1 MENAN
6 LLITD
11 QKISTIKDILPLL
24 EQVIQNNKP
33 LLIIADD
40 IENEVLS
47 TLIVNKLRGTFNVV
61 ATKAPGFGD
70 NQKEMLT
77 DIATL
82 TGSKFFAKDLNL
94 EVKDAKIEDLGMAKK
109 IIVAKET
116 TTIIDGSGDKK
127 AIQNVK
133 QEQKD

>member
-1 MENAN
+1 MDKVGKNGVINVDESQSFDTYLEVVEGMQYDKGYISPYMVSDREKMEVVMENAN

-47 TLIVNKLRGTFNVV
+47 TLIVNKFAAPLMLSLQRPQGS
-61 ATKAPGFGD
+61 AITKKRCSRIL
-70 NQKEMLT
+70 QL
-77 DIATL
+77 
-82 TGSKFFAKDLNL
+82 
-94 EVKDAKIEDLGMAKK
+94 
-109 IIVAKET
+109 
-116 TTIIDGSGDKK
+116 
-127 AIQNVK
+127 
-133 QEQKD
+133 